1 LKKNSFEEP
10 KTMPATEVINLRI
23 SNEQKALIDHAARTS
38 GKNRSAFILENAL
51 RCAEDILLDRSL
63 FFLDDRQWE
72 QFSALLDDTPS
83 TGQAEK
89 LQALLHAPA
98 PWDKG

>member
-1 LKKNSFEEP
+1 
-10 KTMPATEVINLRI
+10 MPATEVINLRI

-63 FFLDDRQWE
+63 FFLDGGQWE
-72 QFSALLDDTPS
+72 RFSVLLDSPPSAGQTEKLYALLN
-83 TGQAEK
+83 
-89 LQALLHAPA
+89 APA